1 MSNGIEKIEQYYEE
15 IKALDSEYPV
25 VSAFNRED
33 GYQVRIVYDYGHV
46 ISLSV
51 TFVRVA
57 KKMRCHAYVYK
68 QAGKVYDNKQA
79 GKVYKTS
86 IEKSEDRATPVEMVG
101 HTIDEVGDFSSGL
114 SRLLKKIEV
123 SNKGQN
129 D

>member
-68 QAGKVYDNKQA
+68 QAGKVY
-79 GKVYKTS
+79 KTS

-101 HTIDEVGDFSSGL
+101 HTLDEVGDFSSGL